1 MSFLVTSAKQ
11 DCTPASH
18 CFIIHLIGGGQCLL
32 VRDSEPIKLI
42 EIPTSL
48 SLYMLMVNKREKIY
62 CIISISDKQLSSFF
76 ISLILSLSF
85 YSFLLFSYLFR
96 FNFVVSELN
105 VHILFRRHI
114 WAELSLL
121 LWTFLSG
128 TFFPGGG
135 GSGTCTQC
143 TPCICACSFI
153 WESPPG
159 IYIYLIS

>member
-1 MSFLVTSAKQ
+1 MLKHFLSLKAIIPNFVAFFVSLGIVITFIRKMSFLVTSAKQ

-32 VRDSEPIKLI
+32 VRDSEPIKLL
-42 EIPTSL
+42 EIPTSP

-105 VHILFRRHI
+105 VHNLFR
-114 WAELSLL
+114 
-121 LWTFLSG
+121 
-128 TFFPGGG
+128 
-135 GSGTCTQC
+135 
-143 TPCICACSFI
+143 
-153 WESPPG
+153 
-159 IYIYLIS
+159 